1 MTFRKLMALLAILAM
16 LAAACGSDDASDTA
30 TDDAETASDDGDAM
44 EDDAMEDDAMSDE
57 SHSIDINAILSAD
70 LDNCADAPSGDPI
83 KVGMVMDFSE
93 AAGFVDVPG
102 SEVVPYVASLA
113 NCAGGINGRPVEVDV
128 RESGADPALATQELI
143 DWGAQFFIG
152 PPFADATLPMQ
163 QAGGGQYAIF
173 AAASTEPT
181 LADAANNT
189 FLVTFDD
196 VGQSSAAAEFA
207 LSQGFSRAIVFTEG
221 EGVPYS
227 GVNPDAFKE
236 TFTAGGGEI
245 VSEQTY
251 AWFVDTDF
259 SAQVNEIAGVADG
272 TEVFFSAAAAFQ
284 VTALRAQMEG
294 QGLETVNYMGTDA
307 LDATGIVADPGGE
320 GMVHTPHTLLVE
332 GTALYEALDAS
343 GTLASDAPSFMPLY
357 IDSMFLGI
365 QGILDCG
372 CDDPAGIADAVKEI
386 SDFPGV
392 SGDITYAGTNGI
404 PPKAVPIV
412 IVEGGA
418 NVLLD
423 TIG

>member
-1 MTFRKLMALLAILAM
+1 
-16 LAAACGSDDASDTA
+16 
-30 TDDAETASDDGDAM
+30 
-44 EDDAMEDDAMSDE
+44 
-57 SHSIDINAILSAD
+57 
-70 LDNCADAPSGDPI
+70 
-83 KVGMVMDFSE
+83 
-93 AAGFVDVPG
+93 
-102 SEVVPYVASLA
+102 
-113 NCAGGINGRPVEVDV
+113 
-128 RESGADPALATQELI
+128 
-143 DWGAQFFIG
+143 
-152 PPFADATLPMQ
+152 
-163 QAGGGQYAIF
+163 
-173 AAASTEPT
+173 
-181 LADAANNT
+181 
-189 FLVTFDD
+189 
-196 VGQSSAAAEFA
+196 
-207 LSQGFSRAIVFTEG
+207 
-221 EGVPYS
+221 
-227 GVNPDAFKE
+227 
-236 TFTAGGGEI
+236 
-245 VSEQTY
+245 
-251 AWFVDTDF
+251 
-259 SAQVNEIAGVADG
+259 
-272 TEVFFSAAAAFQ
+272 
-284 VTALRAQMEG
+284 
-294 QGLETVNYMGTDA
+294 MGTDA

>member
-357 IDSMFLGI
+357 TDSMFLGI